1 MKICYK
7 ESLVMKKI
15 KLFGGCRIYIVPEK
29 KIFQIFKILRILYI
43 FLELEQREILS
54 YNKENYS

>member
-1 MKICYK
+1 
-7 ESLVMKKI
+7 MKKI